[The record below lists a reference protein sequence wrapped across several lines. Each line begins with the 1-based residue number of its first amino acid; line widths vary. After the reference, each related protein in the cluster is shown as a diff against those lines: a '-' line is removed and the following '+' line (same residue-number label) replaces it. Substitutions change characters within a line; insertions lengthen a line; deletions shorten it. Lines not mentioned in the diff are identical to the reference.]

1 VTASEMREMWR
12 SLIQHFGET
21 ITLQRVN
28 PPAAKTVRGRVTGF
42 TPQELTGGISQG
54 SRKVI
59 LLAEDVETSG
69 FPVPIKARS
78 TDRIVAHG
86 KTMMIED
93 VDTNT
98 ARVGDT
104 LIAYLITATGA

>member
-1 VTASEMREMWR
+1 
-12 SLIQHFGET
+12 
-21 ITLQRVN
+21 
-28 PPAAKTVRGRVTGF
+28 
-42 TPQELTGGISQG
+42 
-54 SRKVI
+54 
-59 LLAEDVETSG
+59 
-69 FPVPIKARS
+69 VPIKARS